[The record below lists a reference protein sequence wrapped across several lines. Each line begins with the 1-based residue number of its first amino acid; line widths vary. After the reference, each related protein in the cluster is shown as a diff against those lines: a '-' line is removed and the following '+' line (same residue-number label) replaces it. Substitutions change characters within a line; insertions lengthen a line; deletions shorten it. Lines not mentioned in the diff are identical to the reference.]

1 MCTKFEQDQKIVIV
15 SQLSTKV
22 GTNLIVLPFY
32 FHNDNHI
39 VLKPS
44 CEPMVIYVPKAVH
57 VYILGNTCD
66 FQKRKQDAMKLGE
79 NSSNYT
85 ASNMGCHLL

>member
-44 CEPMVIYVPKAVH
+44 CESTVIYVPKAVH

-66 FQKRKQDAMKLGE
+66 FQKTRCYEIGEKQQQLY
-79 NSSNYT
+79 S
-85 ASNMGCHLL
+85 L